1 MRIFSRR
8 KYIITLLLSTLVVA
22 SAFAQE
28 LVIPM
33 IRTVNPV
40 RCVTWNKDGS
50 TFAYAEDKKIILRD
64 SSGYKLIQTIETK
77 NGLIDFLQFPQSTGG
92 IGDQLVSLSQDNVLE
107 FRILPQTDPI
117 HVTKS
122 EDSQRSTALAY
133 NYNGNYIAT
142 GTDNGTLNVMLQNYL
157 TNVFISRTFS
167 QLDAPIN
174 SLYFSRNNKRLLSG
188 SADDSVCLWDV
199 ASGKLLN
206 AYPYY
211 SASKAPVL
219 MTHDN
224 KNIIMTTEA
233 KKIGIFDLNFKQIR
247 SVETEVD
254 IQSMTLSADGNRLI
268 ILTTDNFFYFYD
280 LISTKITNYIPPYN
294 SSPITSYAFNNTNSR
309 AVVCHSDGCLYVLD
323 IKKVLLDP
331 GQPAPRFD
339 AKVAEEKDNFDIS
352 QYKPQ
357 NENIPENRSLQI
369 KKPEFEAE
377 KKSSSPF
384 SNQRSGYGE
393 PQSNGQGAL
402 KEVYPD
408 DKASSKKEKELTEEE
423 KKEARKKKREEA
435 VNDLSEFLFKNNE
448 RANTIDIGALGAW
461 YPEPY
466 MLAAGADTEWHNSI
480 WTAPFYFGAGL
491 KATVGFPTSDYPYSY
506 TIDGKEA
513 NPPEFIDLK
522 LCIPGGIQIILP
534 GDVMRLSTE
543 IFLSGGVST
552 LWNFNGARSKFV
564 PSFGGGARISF
575 GVKYIAATI
584 GINYDSI
591 LGFVPEIVLAGRV
604 NIGKKN

>member
-1 MRIFSRR
+1 MRDFVRRIFLISLFSV
-8 KYIITLLLSTLVVA
+8 TA
-22 SAFAQE
+22 SLFAQE

-64 SSGYKLIQTIETK
+64 SSGYKLIQTIETR
-77 NGLIDFLQFPQSTGG
+77 NGVIDFLQFPQSTGG
-92 IGDQLVSLSQDNVLE
+92 IGDQLVSLSEDNVLE

-122 EDSQRSTALAY
+122 DDGQHSTALAY

-142 GTDNGTLNVMLQNYL
+142 GSDKGTLNVLLQNYL

-174 SLYFSRNNKRLLSG
+174 SLYFSRNNKRLVSG

-199 ASGKLLN
+199 ASGKLIN
-206 AYPYY
+206 AFPYY
-211 SASKAPVL
+211 SKSKVPVL

-224 KNIIMTTEA
+224 KNIIMTTDA
-233 KKIGIFDLNFKQIR
+233 NKIGVFDMNFKQVR
-247 SVETEVD
+247 SIETEVE
-254 IQSMTLSADGNRLI
+254 IQSIALSADGNKLI

-294 SSPITSYAFNNTNSR
+294 SSRITSYSFNNTNSR
-309 AVVCHSDGCLYVLD
+309 AVVCHEDGCLYVLD
-323 IKKVLLDP
+323 IKKVLLNP
-331 GQPAPRFD
+331 GQPAPRFN

-357 NENIPENRSLQI
+357 DENIPENRTLQV

-377 KKSSSPF
+377 KMAPSS
-384 SNQRSGYGE
+384 QSGMGE
-393 PQSNGQGAL
+393 QKQNGQGAL
-402 KEVYPD
+402 REVFPD
-408 DKASSKKEKELTEEE
+408 DKASTKKKERELTEEE
-423 KKEARKKKREEA
+423 KKEERKKKREEA

-461 YPEPY
+461 YPSPY
-466 MLAAGADTEWHNSI
+466 MLAAGVDVEWHNSI
-480 WTAPFYFGAGL
+480 WTAPFYFGAGI
-491 KATVGFPTSDYPYSY
+491 KATAGFPTSDFPYSY

-513 NPPEFIDLK
+513 DPPEFIDLK
-522 LCIPGGIQIILP
+522 LYLPGGIQIILP

-552 LWNFNGARSKFV
+552 LWNFNGARSSFV
-564 PSFGGGARISF
+564 PSFGGGARIGV
-575 GVKYIAATI
+575 GVKYISATI

-591 LGFVPEIVLAGRV
+591 LGFVPELIVGGRI
-604 NIGKKN
+604 NIGKKSD